1 MWNILDTKEFCVN
14 GGEIKRMEIPYILV
28 RVFSMPMNEENLAE
42 FVHFISNHGSSNS
55 TIGKSKVTLVTDG
68 HL

>member
-1 MWNILDTKEFCVN
+1 MWSILDTKEFCVN

-28 RVFSMPMNEENLAE
+28 FSTPMNKENLAE

-55 TIGKSKVTLVTDG
+55 TIGKSKVTFVTDG